1 MASDMRGGLILRSS
15 LISSSQN
22 KPRSI
27 METMME
33 ESFRNIST
41 VEIVHWM
48 RHVALNLGW
57 VT

>member
-22 KPRSI
+22 KQRSI
-27 METMME
+27 MEIMMD
-33 ESFRNIST
+33 ESFLNTST
-41 VEIVHWM
+41 VEIVRWM
-48 RHVALNLGW
+48 RPVALNLGW

>member
-27 METMME
+27 METTTE
-33 ESFRNIST
+33 ESFLNTST
-41 VEIVHWM
+41 VEIVRWM
-48 RHVALNLGW
+48 RPVALNLGW